1 MQSDRSLIGEHAVGI
16 PPVFMVGFMGAG
28 KTTVGKGLAE
38 LLQWRFLDLDTVVE
52 SRTGRTVRG
61 IFEEFGEPRFRE
73 LERAAIQSCAGLSNT
88 VIALGGGAYV
98 SSENR
103 RLIAMIGRSIW
114 LDCPL
119 ELCLSRIQ
127 GDGSRPLASSE
138 ETVRALYWRRRS
150 SYSEADL
157 TIQIRPDQGSHEIA
171 RGIIKLLGL

>member
-1 MQSDRSLIGEHAVGI
+1 MQSDSGLIGEQAFGI

-28 KTTVGKGLAE
+28 KTTVGIGLAE
-38 LLQWRFLDLDTVVE
+38 ILGWRFLDLDKVVE
-52 SRTGRTVRG
+52 SRTGRTVRE

-73 LERAAIQSCAGLSNT
+73 LERAAIQSCAALSNT
-88 VIALGGGAYV
+88 VIALGGGAFV
-98 SSENR
+98 SPDNR

-127 GDGSRPLASSE
+127 GDDSRPLASSE
-138 ETVRALYWRRRS
+138 ETVRALYLRRRA

-157 TIQIRPDQGSHEIA
+157 TIQVGPDQGPNEIA
-171 RGIIKLLGL
+171 R